1 MEEAKIFIIK
11 MDENQ
16 SKYKN
21 IENESIKYNPKN
33 PESLIPDMYY
43 DPRFRS
49 E

>member
-21 IENESIKYNPKN
+21 IENESIKYNQK
-33 PESLIPDMYY
+33 IWKV
-43 DPRFRS
+43 
-49 E
+49 